1 MSAKRKIRTGCQRF
15 RNSVRQ
21 TSDTSEEMMSGSS
34 GPRKFELRY
43 WAIANEP
50 PATITAG
57 QVSFTPRQPSIIA
70 MIQKR
75 TIMVRNGSW
84 RPTIWPISKLSRPVT
99 WPATRIGIPIAPNAT
114 GAVFTIRHRP
124 AAYSGLKPS
133 PTSSA
138 AVIATGAPKPAAP
151 SRNAPKEKPTISICR
166 RWSGVM
172 ERIDERMMSNCPV
185 FTEIL

>member
-1 MSAKRKIRTGCQRF
+1 MI
-15 RNSVRQ
+15 
-21 TSDTSEEMMSGSS
+21 SGSS

-57 QVSFTPRQPSIIA
+57 QVSLMPRQPSIIA
-70 MIQKR
+70 MIQNS

-84 RPTIWPISKLSRPVT
+84 RPTIWPMAKLSIPVT
-99 WPATRIGIPIAPNAT
+99 WPATRIGMPIAPKAT
-114 GAVFTIRHRP
+114 GAVLTIRHRP
-124 AAYSGLKPS
+124 AAYSGLNPR

-151 SRNAPKEKPTISICR
+151 SRKAPNEKPTISICR
-166 RWSGVM
+166 RWSGVID
-172 ERIDERMMSNCPV
+172 RIDERMMSNCPV